1 MAGSAGA
8 RPSTESREDGAFLAL
23 DARTATDVWAAG
35 WQARGNL
42 IMPLVRHFD
51 GTAWRQVTVPN
62 IGEAQIKGV
71 AALSANDVWF
81 VGELWNDDVAFALH
95 WNGNALSE
103 VPVPRPGLM
112 SNLNAVSASPGGD
125 VWAVGDYTQL
135 LMPHK
140 VRSLVEHWTG
150 STWQV
155 VESPNLDQPWYNE
168 LSAVRAFGP
177 NDVWASGWSDY
188 QPLVMRW
195 NGSQWAFD
203 ESVGGQEYDM
213 FNALVGSTSSDVF
226 AIGSQHD
233 YVAKH
238 WNGAQWH
245 GVATQGPFLFG
256 ASELP
261 NGDVWGVGT
270 DFLENRTKAILIH
283 GNSWML
289 TQTPS
294 PGHEAYGNILF
305 AVDTVGSSAWAA
317 GSGDSPL
324 ILRWTRGT
332 WAIVYGGPSLT
343 P

>member
-35 WQARGNL
+35 WQARGSA

-95 WNGNALSE
+95 WNGTALSG

-140 VRSLVEHWTG
+140 VAASSSTGRAPRGRSSRART
-150 STWQV
+150 SI
-155 VESPNLDQPWYNE
+155 SPGTTSSPP
-168 LSAVRAFGP
+168 SAPSARTTSGLRAGRTTSRSCCAGTAPPGP
-177 NDVWASGWSDY
+177 
-188 QPLVMRW
+188 
-195 NGSQWAFD
+195 
-203 ESVGGQEYDM
+203 
-213 FNALVGSTSSDVF
+213 STS
-226 AIGSQHD
+226 
-233 YVAKH
+233 
-238 WNGAQWH
+238 
-245 GVATQGPFLFG
+245 
-256 ASELP
+256 
-261 NGDVWGVGT
+261 
-270 DFLENRTKAILIH
+270 R
-283 GNSWML
+283 
-289 TQTPS
+289 
-294 PGHEAYGNILF
+294 
-305 AVDTVGSSAWAA
+305 
-317 GSGDSPL
+317 
-324 ILRWTRGT
+324 
-332 WAIVYGGPSLT
+332 
-343 P
+343 